1 MYELTIKELE
11 NQIRIIKQK
20 LPSIDDSIKTY
31 SQMAKNCQKERDDMT
46 NRILEFE
53 NCIKFLK
60 GTEDE

>member
-60 GTEDE
+60 ETEDE